1 MPTANLL
8 ATSGW
13 KPIEPE
19 WDALPRASAL
29 VLLPVRLECRFERVA
44 PDRHHL
50 KLRVYPDVIHTDLA
64 ISAPTELELA
74 AAAAF
79 QADGGPAAFTALTR
93 VCGSPWRAL
102 AVAEALA
109 RPTVAAKRPLARA
122 RLLPHRWLATG
133 FDTRGVQLFRV
144 HGKPIPEDLA
154 LHPDWERLAA
164 SGLVDGPTGL
174 PLDDPARWVVNFD
187 AAIDVGMGL
196 RIELPA
202 GSSAVA
208 RLVVL
213 GIRGDGD
220 DSDLLAELLTTH
232 LRTDGLAI
240 VGAGTPTNNTEVAP
254 SGFDPEREAPGYAAL
269 TREAPRPTPPP
280 QVDGLLQG
288 AAGAA
293 LARALVLPRSVLP
306 LLPGA
311 DREFDVRP
319 GAAQR
324 LAWTTAIGPALTD
337 LLRAP
342 DAQVGEF
349 HARWVRPDGPLP
361 LLRVGTQP
369 YGVLPICAR
378 REPDPEGLES
388 LLHALRSHWRAAV
401 PLVPRVDPSAD
412 DTPSDEPVSLDAL
425 IAVLQRHPHPTG
437 FSLRELAAPSLTSE
451 RDPPGIREAM
461 AALNARRASL
471 ADVSDGWSKLIAD
484 QIDQRVD
491 EAWGTPLDTLL
502 AAKTLEKQSG
512 AAAALAQVLQRFKD
526 NGKLPALTA
535 WHKGASA
542 EVKALQ
548 VLLVAAQAPE
558 RTLRDVGL
566 AAPLTG
572 ALQADSPLA
581 LELGHADSARAWS
594 APLVGDSATWL
605 PPLIR
610 KLRDEV
616 SPSAPVAGQPLL
628 QQLLQVRGHSL
639 VAKLLG
645 ARIRGSTK
653 GARDRRV
660 RDEISLSSPELTAL
674 RSQLDRLCDALDVL
688 VTAPPAELDELL
700 RAALGTGAH
709 RLDAWITGVATMRL
723 SRVLA
728 AQLGAKRVAGRVG
741 GYGVLLDLRPDP
753 RKASGGHVLAPSL
766 THARMAAL
774 LRSGYAAHGDA
785 GGLAV
790 DLSSGRVALARWIF
804 DGVRQGQAL
813 GDLLGE
819 RLERGL
825 QRDGIAGLIPAFR
838 RAVLD
843 GLGRTD
849 DPPHRVVDGFV
860 LARAVRVAWQRAEP
874 VDASEKAVAK
884 ALGSVDLARAER
896 ALRELDDALDALADT
911 SLADALHG
919 LLEGDEARVRAT
931 LEAVDRGKARPPTL
945 EGLALTRGGRAVHH
959 HVAILLPPAPAVPGP
974 GLGSV
979 LAPQLEAWLGQII
992 GAEPRFAIGVG
1003 EQRLELSLAELGG
1016 GHLDLLALAPG
1027 GVFAGSALER
1037 LLHALLLDRGMAP
1050 PIDPLPTPGAAPAL
1064 AELLAA
1070 LASAGQAL
1078 ARATPLG
1085 PAELSVPAAPALV
1098 AVPDDAPA
1106 RHARLLARLD
1116 GLAALARRPAPPT
1129 APELAAARLLLTALT
1144 GAPLPLP
1151 PAADPELRTWLL
1163 AATTAAHSRVAATK
1177 LADLRALAGE
1187 SLPVVQAWV
1196 APTTSGWLWDG
1207 TPSAWRTPVARGV
1220 DVTGW
1225 LDQLAPTRPA
1235 LAALSDTLLASDSLG
1250 GAPGEATAF
1259 QSPAAGPWIGTNTPT
1274 AETGDTTSLVLL
1286 GVTRPPAEGLCG
1298 LVIDGFVE
1306 RIPATLATA
1315 GLTFHWDAPAA
1326 RPPQAILSVCPAAD
1340 APWSPLALTNL
1351 IIDTIRLAQERMVGP
1366 EDLLRQPTV
1375 GPGHFLPLLTV
1386 PDDVTPGL
1394 QFAHLLEAFKAVK
1407 LVQRI
1412 GNIP

>member
-1 MPTANLL
+1 MPTTTLL

-13 KPIEPE
+13 NPVQPE

-29 VLLPVRLECRFERVA
+29 VLLPVRLECRYERVA

-50 KLRVYPDVIHTDLA
+50 RLRVYPDVIHTDLA
-64 ISAPTELELA
+64 ITAPTEIELA
-74 AAAAF
+74 AAVVF
-79 QADGGPAAFTALTR
+79 RADGGPAAFTALTR

-102 AVAEALA
+102 AVVEASV
-109 RPTVAAKRPLARA
+109 RPAPATKRPLARA
-122 RLLPHRWLATG
+122 RLLPRRWLAAG
-133 FDTRGVQLFRV
+133 FDARGVPVFRV
-144 HGKPIPEDLA
+144 HGKQIPDDLA
-154 LHPDWERLAA
+154 LHPDWERLSA
-164 SGLVDGPTGL
+164 SGLSDDPTGL
-174 PLDDPARWVVNFD
+174 PADDPARWVVDFD
-187 AAIDVGMGL
+187 AAVNVGMGL
-196 RIELPA
+196 RIELPTNRSDIA
-202 GSSAVA
+202 S
-208 RLVVL
+208 LMVL
-213 GIRGDGD
+213 GIRGDSD
-220 DSDLLAELLTTH
+220 DCERLAGLLTTH

-240 VGAGTPTNNTEVAP
+240 VDAGTPTNNTEAAP
-254 SGFDPEREAPGYAAL
+254 AGFDPEREAPGYVAL
-269 TREAPRPTPPP
+269 TSESQRPTPPP
-280 QVDGLLQG
+280 QADGLLQG
-288 AAGAA
+288 SAGSA
-293 LARALVLPRSVLP
+293 LARALILPQSALP

-311 DREFDVRP
+311 DRDFDARP
-319 GAAQR
+319 AAAQR

-369 YGVLPICAR
+369 YGVLPISAR

-388 LLHALRSHWRAAV
+388 LLHALRSHWRGAV

-412 DTPSDEPVSLDAL
+412 DTPSDAPVSLDAL
-425 IAVLQRHPHPTG
+425 IAVMQRHPHPTG
-437 FSLRELAAPSLTSE
+437 FSLRELSAPSLTAE
-451 RDPPGIREAM
+451 RDPPGIREAT
-461 AALNARRASL
+461 AALKARRSSL
-471 ADVSDGWSKLIAD
+471 ADVSDGQPKLLAD
-484 QIDQRVD
+484 ALDQRLA
-491 EAWGTPLDTLL
+491 EAWGAPLDELL
-502 AAKTLEKQSG
+502 AAKTLAQQTGS
-512 AAAALAQVLQRFKD
+512 AAALAQVLQRFKD
-526 NGKLPALTA
+526 EGKFPAAVTS

-542 EVKALQ
+542 ELKALQ
-548 VLLVAAQAPE
+548 VLLAAAQAPE

-566 AAPLTG
+566 SAPLTG
-572 ALQADSPLA
+572 PLQADSPLA
-581 LELGHADSARAWS
+581 LELSHADNARAWAS
-594 APLVGDSATWL
+594 SLVGDSSTWL

-610 KLRDEV
+610 KLRDEAGV
-616 SPSAPVAGQPLL
+616 TAPVLGQPLL
-628 QQLLQVRGHSL
+628 QQILLLRGRNL
-639 VAKLLG
+639 VAKIQVAKLVAP
-645 ARIRGSTK
+645 ARSPQDRSPAPAALTTLRNQ
-653 GARDRRV
+653 RD
-660 RDEISLSSPELTAL
+660 
-674 RSQLDRLCDALDVL
+674 QLCDILDAL
-688 VTAPPAELDELL
+688 VTATSAELDELL

-728 AQLGAKRVAGRVG
+728 AQLSAGPKRIAGRVG

-825 QRDGIAGLIPAFR
+825 QRDGVAGLIPAFR

-849 DPPHRVVDGFV
+849 DPPHHVVDGFV

-874 VDASEKAVAK
+874 ADASEKAVAQALK
-884 ALGSVDLARAER
+884 AVDMTRAER

-919 LLEGDEARVRAT
+919 LLEGDEARVRAS

-945 EGLALTRGGRAVHH
+945 EGLSLNRGGRAVHH
-959 HVAILLPPAPAVPGP
+959 HVAVLLPPAAASPGP
-974 GLGSV
+974 GLGSL
-979 LAPQLEAWLGQII
+979 LAPRLEAWLCQLL
-992 GAEPRFAIGVG
+992 GADPRFAVVVAG
-1003 EQRLELSLAELGG
+1003 QRHELSLAQLGG
-1016 GHLDLLALAPG
+1016 GPLDLLALAPG

-1037 LLHALLLDRGMAP
+1037 LLHALFLDRGLAP
-1050 PIDPLPTPGAAPAL
+1050 PVDPLPAPGDAPAL
-1064 AELLAA
+1064 AELLTT

-1085 PAELSVPAAPALV
+1085 PGELSCPTLAPL
-1098 AVPDDAPA
+1098 PDDAA
-1106 RHARLLARLD
+1106 GRHTRLLARLD
-1116 GLAALARRPAPPT
+1116 ELAALAQRPAAPT
-1129 APELAAARLLLTALT
+1129 TQELAAARLLLTALSE
-1144 GAPLPLP
+1144 APLPLP
-1151 PAADPELRTWLL
+1151 AAADPGLRAWLL
-1163 AATTAAHSRVAATK
+1163 AAVAAARARVVATPVTD
-1177 LADLRALAGE
+1177 AALRALAGE
-1187 SLPVVQAWV
+1187 SLPTVRAWA
-1196 APTTSGWLWDG
+1196 APSMPGWLWDG
-1207 TPSAWRTPVARGV
+1207 TPSAWRAPVARGV
-1220 DVTGW
+1220 EVSGW

-1235 LAALSDTLLASDSLG
+1235 LGSLSDALLASESLG
-1250 GAPGEATAF
+1250 GAPGEARAF
-1259 QSPAAGPWIGTNTPT
+1259 QSPAAGPWIGAGTPT
-1274 AETGDTTSLVLL
+1274 SETGDITSLVLI
-1286 GVTRPPAEGLCG
+1286 GGSRPPAEGLCG

-1340 APWSPLALTNL
+1340 GPWSPLALTDL
-1351 IIDTIRLAQERMVGP
+1351 LVDTVRLAQERMVGP
-1366 EDLLRQPTV
+1366 EDLLRQPTA

-1386 PDDVTPGL
+1386 PDDVIAMP
-1394 QFAHLLEAFKAVK
+1394 QFQRLAEAFKAIE
-1407 LVQRI
+1407 LPLTRRTGI
-1412 GNIP
+1412 TP